1 MLELCALGLLQRE
14 PVHGYRLKQ
23 DLELFMSSCL
33 SVNYGAI
40 YPLLHRL
47 EERGY
52 IESSIEESPE
62 SGSSRKIYSVT
73 PEGQAR
79 WQTLMAQQPRDSWVN
94 SRSRFIVKF
103 FFFSDIDPQLRLK
116 LLKARIRA
124 CEERQDLVYGQDFGS
139 DAYQQA
145 AWERHLQMLMG
156 ELHWLHDQLDQEQG
170 QQSPETQ
177 ESYSNHA
184 IH

>member
-52 IESSIEESPE
+52 IESSTEESPE
-62 SGSSRKIYSVT
+62 SGSPRKIYSVT
-73 PEGQAR
+73 PEGQAQ

-94 SRSRFIVKF
+94 SRSRFMVKF
-103 FFFSDIDPQLRLK
+103 FFFSDIDPELRLK

-124 CEERQDLVYGQDFGS
+124 CQERQDLVHSQDFGS
-139 DAYQQA
+139 DSYQQA
-145 AWERHLQMLMG
+145 AWQRHLQMLMN
-156 ELHWLHDQLDQEQG
+156 ELHWLHEQLEQEQG
-170 QQSPETQ
+170 HNSSKTQ
-177 ESYSNHA
+177 ESPSNHA